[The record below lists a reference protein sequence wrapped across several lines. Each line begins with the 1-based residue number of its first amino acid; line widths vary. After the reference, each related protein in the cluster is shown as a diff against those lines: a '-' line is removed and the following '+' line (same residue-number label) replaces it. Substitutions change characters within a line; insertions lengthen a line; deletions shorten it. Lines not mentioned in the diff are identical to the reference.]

1 VGDGVVLLHGLGRT
15 PASLWGAQAYLEIRG
30 FSTLNL
36 SYPSRRAS
44 VDDHAAKLASRVKSF
59 AEKVGD
65 VHFLTHSMGGLVAW
79 ALIARE
85 RPKNLGKV
93 VMLAPPLGGSEIAD
107 FIATQPFLRKLF
119 GPAIEDLTC
128 SAQRGPIDF
137 PLGVIAGDRTLNPLL
152 SYFFLRGPNDGKVTV
167 ARTRLPGLADHLC
180 LPVSHPLLPWDGEA
194 LRQAVAFFREGAF
207 SRGGAGA
214 SAFTGS

>member
-1 VGDGVVLLHGLGRT
+1 M
-15 PASLWGAQAYLEIRG
+15 WGAQAYLEIRG
-30 FSTLNL
+30 FATLNL

-44 VDDHAAKLASRVKSF
+44 VEALAAQLTPRVKTF
-59 AEKVGD
+59 AERIDGEL
-65 VHFLTHSMGGLVAW
+65 HFLTHSMGGLVAW

-107 FIATQPFLRKLF
+107 FIATKPFLKRLF
-119 GPAIEDLTC
+119 GPAIDDLTC

-137 PLGVIAGDRTLNPLL
+137 PLGVVAGDRTLNPLL
-152 SYFFLRGPNDGKVTV
+152 SLLFFRGANDGKVTV
-167 ARTRLPGLADHLC
+167 ARTRLPGVADHIS
-180 LPVSHPLLPWDGEA
+180 LPVAHPLLPWDGDA

-207 SRGGAGA
+207 TAPARK
-214 SAFTGS
+214 